1 MRKGV
6 YKAAA
11 AGKGGEGPGSRRAGE
26 GPGGG
31 TCSLQAVHAH
41 EADDHHLEDE
51 QVREEGAAALA
62 LLPVLTGQ
70 AQVGGRG
77 QVEETEVE
85 VLQDRL
91 AERRQLCVHRAAG
104 GQERKGGERR
114 GPGQAGSPTGEG
126 ERQGPAQ
133 AGFCSV
139 APSPS
144 GQSPLFAR
152 GRAAGR
158 TSPEPVRETAREAE
172 LAGDPRRQ
180 RPAPAPPRLT
190 GHRHPARPLTCSWA
204 AAGSAGT

>member
-11 AGKGGEGPGSRRAGE
+11 VGKGGEGPGSRRAGE

-62 LLPVLTGQ
+62 LLPILTGQ

-104 GQERKGGERR
+104 GQECKGGQRR
-114 GPGQAGSPTGEG
+114 GPGQAGSPTGD
-126 ERQGPAQ
+126 
-133 AGFCSV
+133 
-139 APSPS
+139 
-144 GQSPLFAR
+144 
-152 GRAAGR
+152 GRAAGASASGILLSGSFTIR
-158 TSPEPVRETAREAE
+158 PEPTLCQRESCQENEPQTRARNRE
-172 LAGDPRRQ
+172 G
-180 RPAPAPPRLT
+180 
-190 GHRHPARPLTCSWA
+190 G
-204 AAGSAGT
+204 